1 MVTTF
6 SNVHEKST
14 RVYTA
19 TIEDENGNAIPS
31 SSLTTLLLTLYSQH
45 SGTIINSREG
55 QNVLNANNVTVDA
68 NGLLTWTMQPDDNQI
83 LDNTLTSERHKALFE
98 FTYSAGAKSGKHEVV
113 FVVDNLS
120 KVT

>member
-6 SNVHEKST
+6 SSILEKTT

-19 TIEDENGNAIPS
+19 TVEDEAGVAIPGT
-31 SSLTTLLLTLYSQH
+31 SLTTLVLTLYSLH
-45 SGTIINSREG
+45 TGTVINSRNA

-68 NGLLTWTMQPDDNQI
+68 NGLLTWTMQPADNQI
-83 LDNTLTSERHKALFE
+83 LDNALTSERHTALFE
-98 FTYSAGAKSGKHEVV
+98 FTYSSGAKSGKHEVV
-113 FVVDNLS
+113 FVVDNLT